1 MAARSA
7 RTERAAVDPALPFK
21 RRARRRLV
29 GAVLVAL
36 LVATGLPFVLDP
48 EPTVQRPEIR
58 VDIPSRDLPLPTAGG
73 PALAPV
79 ESPAQGQSSA
89 RTSEQPV
96 APPPAQGAARGA
108 DGTPSAQTAAASQGA
123 STAQSGG
130 RSPPPL
136 PSSQAGSVR
145 PQSSPTP
152 SGGNAAPQVSPG
164 NGPGNPSIRQAPGS
178 PPSAPTVTSTRWVV
192 QAGLFA
198 RAENATSLVS
208 KIKAMGL
215 PAYTEAVD
223 TGQGARLRVRVGPFA
238 SRGEADQARARLSL
252 NGIDAA
258 LVSP

>member
-36 LVATGLPFVLDP
+36 LVAIGLPFVLDP
-48 EPTVQRPEIR
+48 EPSFQRPDIR
-58 VDIPSRDLPLPTAGG
+58 VDLPPRDVPLPNGSG
-73 PALAPV
+73 PAAV
-79 ESPAQGQSSA
+79 ESPTQGQTPA
-89 RTSEQPV
+89 RSSEQAVPPPPV
-96 APPPAQGAARGA
+96 QSMARGSEGSPPAQ
-108 DGTPSAQTAAASQGA
+108 SAAASQSAAAG
-123 STAQSGG
+123 QSGG
-130 RSPPPL
+130 RSPPSP
-136 PSSQAGSVR
+136 QAGSGR
-145 PQSSPTP
+145 PQSDPTP
-152 SGGNAAPQVSPG
+152 PARNPASQASPG
-164 NGPGNPSIRQAPGS
+164 SGPGVNPSIRPAPASLPNAQS
-178 PPSAPTVTSTRWVV
+178 PPATRWVV

>member
-36 LVATGLPFVLDP
+36 LVAIGLPFVLDP
-48 EPTVQRPEIR
+48 EPSFQRPDIR
-58 VDIPSRDLPLPTAGG
+58 VDLPPRDLPLPSGNGQTA
-73 PALAPV
+73 PAV
-79 ESPAQGQSSA
+79 ESPAQGQPPPRS
-89 RTSEQPV
+89 SEQA
-96 APPPAQGAARGA
+96 APPPPVPSMARGSEGSPPAQSAAAPQGAAAGQ
-108 DGTPSAQTAAASQGA
+108 P
-123 STAQSGG
+123 GG
-130 RSPPPL
+130 RSPPSP
-136 PSSQAGSVR
+136 QAGSGR
-145 PQSSPTP
+145 PQSDPTP
-152 SGGNAAPQVSPG
+152 PARNAASQASPG
-164 NGPGNPSIRQAPGS
+164 SGPGVNPSIRPAPGS
-178 PPSAPTVTSTRWVV
+178 LPNNVQSPPATRWVV

-238 SRGEADQARARLSL
+238 SRGAADQARARLSL